1 MQSLADQP
9 LKILIILNGI
19 SRKRNFFYTDILP
32 PLKANF
38 DVTVAETTYA
48 NHAAKLASDALSQGF
63 DCVLSA
69 GGDGTLHQVINGIL
83 SNGNSETFPIIG
95 VIPLGSGNDF
105 ATACEIESNA
115 SSIIKLLKENSPKP
129 TDVGK
134 IFCVDSN
141 GNTIQKYFINVC
153 SVGMGPATVQ
163 QMEKSP
169 KWMGADLRYLT
180 AILKTFF
187 THQPEKISVK
197 SENWEFSGKVRVFS
211 VANGKSFGN
220 KIFIAP
226 DAKMEDGWFDTFLAS
241 DLPLAKFLWYL
252 QTIKQKKKITD
263 SRITYS
269 KLKEVTI
276 SSSENVLL
284 EAEGE
289 LVGQLPARIEIL
301 EKRIKFFR

>member
-1 MQSLADQP
+1 

-19 SRKRNFFYTDILP
+19 SRKKNFFYREILP
-32 PLKANF
+32 ALQENF
-38 DVTVAETTYA
+38 EITLAETAYA
-48 NHAAKLASDALSQGF
+48 NHATQLASEALSQGF

-83 SNGNSETFPIIG
+83 LNGNSDALPSIG

-105 ATACEIESNA
+105 ATACGIEANA
-115 SSIIKLLKENSPKP
+115 TSIIKLLKENSPKP

-134 IFCVDSN
+134 ILCEDSH
-141 GNTIQKYFINVC
+141 GNKIQKYFINVC
-153 SVGMGPATVQ
+153 SLGMGPATVQ

-169 KWMGADLRYLT
+169 KWMSADLRYFT

-187 THQPEKISVK
+187 THEPEKILAK
-197 SENWEFSGKVRVFS
+197 SENWEFSGRVRVFA

-226 DAKMEDGWFDTFLAS
+226 DAKMEDGWLNTFLAS

-252 QTIKQKKKITD
+252 QTIKLKKKIAD
-263 SRITYS
+263 SRIMYS
-269 KLKEVTI
+269 KVKEVTI
-276 SSSENVLL
+276 SGSQKALL

-289 LVGQLPARIEIL
+289 MVGQLPAQIAIL
-301 EKRIKFFR
+301 EKHINFFR

>member
-1 MQSLADQP
+1 

-19 SRKRNFFYTDILP
+19 SRKKNFFYREILP
-32 PLKANF
+32 ALQENF
-38 DVTVAETTYA
+38 EITLAETAYA
-48 NHAAKLASDALSQGF
+48 NHATQLASEALSQGF

-83 SNGNSETFPIIG
+83 SNGISETLPSIG

-105 ATACEIESNA
+105 ATACDIETNA
-115 SSIIKLLKENSPKP
+115 TSIIKLLKENSPKP

-134 IFCVDSN
+134 ILCEDSH
-141 GNTIQKYFINVC
+141 GNKIQKCFINVC
-153 SVGMGPATVQ
+153 SLGMGPATVQ

-169 KWMGADLRYLT
+169 KWMSVDLRYFT
-180 AILKTFF
+180 AIVQTFF
-187 THQPEKISVK
+187 THQPEKISLK
-197 SENWEFSGKVRVFS
+197 TENWEFSGKVRVFA

-226 DAKMEDGWFDTFLAS
+226 DAKMEDGWLNTFLAS

-252 QTIKQKKKITD
+252 QAIKHSKKITD
-263 SRITYS
+263 SKIEYS
-269 KLKEVTI
+269 KVKRVTL
-276 SSSENVLL
+276 SSPQKVII

-289 LVGQLPARIEIL
+289 LVGQLPTQIEIL
-301 EKRIKFFR
+301 ENRIKFFR

>member
-1 MQSLADQP
+1 MQE
-9 LKILIILNGI
+9 
-19 SRKRNFFYTDILP
+19 NFEITL
-32 PLKANF
+32 
-38 DVTVAETTYA
+38 AETAYA
-48 NHAAKLASDALSQGF
+48 SHATRLASEAPSQGF

-83 SNGNSETFPIIG
+83 LNGNSDALPSIG

-105 ATACEIESNA
+105 ATACEIETNA
-115 SSIIKLLKENSPKP
+115 TSIIKLLKENSPKP

-134 IFCVDSN
+134 ILCEDSH
-141 GNTIQKYFINVC
+141 GNKIQKYFINVC
-153 SVGMGPATVQ
+153 SLGMGPATVQ

-169 KWMGADLRYLT
+169 KWMSADLRYFT
-180 AILKTFF
+180 AIVQTFF
-187 THQPEKISVK
+187 NHQPEKISLK
-197 SENWEFSGKVRVFS
+197 TENWEFSGKVRVFA

-226 DAKMEDGWFDTFLAS
+226 DAKMEDGWLNTFLAS

-263 SRITYS
+263 SRIEYT
-269 KLKEVTI
+269 KVKEVSL
-276 SSSENVLL
+276 SSPQKLLL

-289 LVGQLPARIEIL
+289 LVGQLPAQIEII
-301 EKRIKFFR
+301 ENRIKFFR

>member
-1 MQSLADQP
+1 M
-9 LKILIILNGI
+9 
-19 SRKRNFFYTDILP
+19 P
-32 PLKANF
+32 PLQENF
-38 DVTVAETTYA
+38 EITLEETTYA
-48 NHAAKLASDALSQGF
+48 NHATKLASEALSQGF

-83 SNGNSETFPIIG
+83 LNGDSEALPSIG

-105 ATACEIESNA
+105 ASACEIETNA
-115 SSIIKLLKENSPKP
+115 TSIIKLLRENSPKP

-134 IFCVDSN
+134 ILCEDSN
-141 GNTIQKYFINVC
+141 GNRIQKYFINVC

-169 KWMGADLRYLT
+169 KWMSADLRYFT

-187 THQPEKISVK
+187 THQPEKILVK

-226 DAKMEDGWFDTFLAS
+226 DAKMADGWLNTFLAG
-241 DLPLAKFLWYL
+241 DLPLAKFIWYL

-263 SRITYS
+263 SRVIYS
-269 KLKEVTI
+269 KVKEVTI
-276 SSSENVLL
+276 SSSQKVLL

-289 LVGQLPARIEIL
+289 LVGQLPARIETL
-301 EKRIKFFR
+301 ENRIKFFR

>member
-1 MQSLADQP
+1 

-19 SRKRNFFYTDILP
+19 SRKKNFFYREILP
-32 PLKANF
+32 ALQENF
-38 DVTVAETTYA
+38 EITLAETAYA
-48 NHAAKLASDALSQGF
+48 SHATRLASEAPSQGF

-83 SNGNSETFPIIG
+83 LNGNSDALPSIG

-105 ATACEIESNA
+105 ATACDIETNA
-115 SSIIKLLKENSPKP
+115 TSIIKLLKENSPKP

-134 IFCVDSN
+134 ILCEDSH
-141 GNTIQKYFINVC
+141 GNKIQKYFINVC
-153 SVGMGPATVQ
+153 SLGMGPATVQ

-169 KWMGADLRYLT
+169 KWMRADLRYFT
-180 AILKTFF
+180 AIVQTFF
-187 THQPEKISVK
+187 NHQPEKISLK
-197 SENWEFSGKVRVFS
+197 TENWEFSGKVRVFA

-226 DAKMEDGWFDTFLAS
+226 DAKMEDGWLNTFLAS

-263 SRITYS
+263 SRIEYT
-269 KLKEVTI
+269 KVKEVSL
-276 SSSENVLL
+276 SSPQKLLL

-289 LVGQLPARIEIL
+289 LVGQLPAQIEII
-301 EKRIKFFR
+301 ENRIKFFR

>member
-1 MQSLADQP
+1 

-19 SRKRNFFYTDILP
+19 SRKKNFFYREILP
-32 PLKANF
+32 ALQENF
-38 DVTVAETTYA
+38 EITLAETAYA
-48 NHAAKLASDALSQGF
+48 SHATRLASEAPSQGF

-83 SNGNSETFPIIG
+83 LNGNSDALPSIG

-105 ATACEIESNA
+105 ATACEIETNA
-115 SSIIKLLKENSPKP
+115 TSIIKLLKENSPKP

-134 IFCVDSN
+134 ILCEDSH
-141 GNTIQKYFINVC
+141 GNKIQKYFINVC
-153 SVGMGPATVQ
+153 SLGMGPATVQ

-169 KWMGADLRYLT
+169 KWMSADLRYFT
-180 AILKTFF
+180 AIVQTFF
-187 THQPEKISVK
+187 NHQPEKISLK
-197 SENWEFSGKVRVFS
+197 TENWEFSGKVRVFA

-226 DAKMEDGWFDTFLAS
+226 DAKMEDGWLNTFLAS

-263 SRITYS
+263 SRIEYT
-269 KLKEVTI
+269 KVKEVSL
-276 SSSENVLL
+276 SSPQKLLL

-289 LVGQLPARIEIL
+289 LVGQLPAQIEII
-301 EKRIKFFR
+301 ENRIKFFR

>member
-1 MQSLADQP
+1 M
-9 LKILIILNGI
+9 KILIILNGI
-19 SRKRNFFYTDILP
+19 SRKKNFFYREILP
-32 PLKANF
+32 ALQENF
-38 DVTVAETTYA
+38 EITLAETAYA
-48 NHAAKLASDALSQGF
+48 SHATRLASEAPSQGF

-83 SNGNSETFPIIG
+83 LNGNSDALPSIG

-105 ATACEIESNA
+105 ATACEIETNA
-115 SSIIKLLKENSPKP
+115 TSIIKLLKENSPKP

-134 IFCVDSN
+134 ILCEDSH
-141 GNTIQKYFINVC
+141 GNKIQKYFINVC
-153 SVGMGPATVQ
+153 SLGMGPATVQ

-169 KWMGADLRYLT
+169 KWMSADLRYFT
-180 AILKTFF
+180 AIVQTFF
-187 THQPEKISVK
+187 NHQPEKISLK
-197 SENWEFSGKVRVFS
+197 TENWEFSGKVRVFA

-226 DAKMEDGWFDTFLAS
+226 DAKMEDGWLNTFLAS

-263 SRITYS
+263 SRIEYT
-269 KLKEVTI
+269 KVKEVSL
-276 SSSENVLL
+276 SSPQKLLL

-289 LVGQLPARIEIL
+289 LVGQLPAQIEII
-301 EKRIKFFR
+301 ENRIKFFR

>member
-1 MQSLADQP
+1 

-19 SRKRNFFYTDILP
+19 SRRKNFFYRDILP
-32 PLKANF
+32 PLQENF
-38 DVTVAETTYA
+38 EITLAETAYA
-48 NHAAKLASDALSQGF
+48 NHATQLASEALSQGF

-83 SNGNSETFPIIG
+83 LNGNSDALPSIG

-105 ATACEIESNA
+105 ATACGIEANA
-115 SSIIKLLKENSPKP
+115 TSIIKLLKENSPKP
-129 TDVGK
+129 TDIGK
-134 IFCVDSN
+134 ILCEDGN
-141 GNTIQKYFINVC
+141 GNEIEKYFINAC
-153 SVGMGPATVQ
+153 SVGMGPATVL

-180 AILKTFF
+180 SILHTFF
-187 THQPEKISVK
+187 THQPEKISLK
-197 SENWEFSGKVRVFS
+197 SENWEFSGKVRVFA

-226 DAKMEDGWFDTFLAS
+226 DAKMEDGWLNTFLAS

-263 SRITYS
+263 SRIEYTKVKGVS
-269 KLKEVTI
+269 LSSPQKL
-276 SSSENVLL
+276 LL

-289 LVGQLPARIEIL
+289 LVGQLPAQIEII
-301 EKRIKFFR
+301 ENRIKFFR